1 MANRPVNESRKVNKN
16 TPQPTNEMM
25 KRTKN
30 VVMIGMLLFSA
41 AIVGQLFKL
50 SVIDNEFYQEKA
62 NEYHFG
68 EISISA
74 NRGSI
79 YDANGVIL
87 AQSATVFK
95 IYMDPD
101 LFRSELEDKKE
112 SVEAQQ
118 KKVAEGELPNDTI
131 IKTAEE
137 VQQEIISFLAEK
149 LEIKEETVKSAM
161 EENTQ
166 YKILKTQ
173 VEKPVADE
181 IIEFM
186 DENSINS
193 IQIEE
198 DTKRYYPQDE
208 LAASVIG
215 FTNSDGDGQYGIEY
229 QYDEYLSGTDGKVI
243 SAKDAY
249 GNEMPYR
256 YAKTY
261 EAQDGN
267 SVYLT
272 IDRTLQYSL
281 EKNLEETVSEFEVE
295 DRACGIIMNAKTG
308 AILAMATA
316 PGFDLNNPSDVPEL
330 QIAQMAQD
338 MGFLDIDK
346 NEVIKESQAKSY
358 VDKLTEE
365 QYSEAY
371 VAAREQQWKNK
382 GITELYIP
390 GSVFKVI
397 TSSAALEENAIS
409 VNDSFDCTGELIV
422 VDGTDPIH
430 CWKTSGHGLQTFVEA
445 ITNSC
450 NPAFMEIGRRLGAES
465 FFNYFKAFGLTEK
478 TGIDLPAE
486 ATSYYQGL
494 DGMGAVE
501 LASCSFGQTNKV
513 TPIEMI
519 TSYAAVING
528 GELVTPYVVSKIV
541 DTDGN
546 VVLTNEKTVKRQVI
560 SSETSDIMCET
571 LETVAYQNGAYI
583 KGYHVGGKSGTSEK
597 LDEYAGTDEDPMRYV
612 ASYCCFAPADDPEII
627 MLIMVDEPMSGE
639 YYGSKIA
646 VPCSRKIMAEILPYL
661 GYYPEYTDEEAE
673 NLDVS
678 VPFVEDLTLKE
689 AESLIEEKGLT
700 YQIVGDGD
708 KVYGQMP
715 ITGSSIAQ
723 GGTVILYTE
732 KDYNPEYV
740 EVPDLKGYSVSD
752 ANYILTNIGL
762 NFVAGGASTDTGS
775 AVVQAQSEAI
785 GAKVPI
791 GTVIELTFGVNDQS
805 G

>member
-1 MANRPVNESRKVNKN
+1 MADK
-16 TPQPTNEMM
+16 PTIQMK
-25 KRTKN
+25 KRTN
-30 VVMIGMLLFSA
+30 IFVLIGMMLFA
-41 AIVGQLFKL
+41 GAIIAQLFKL
-50 SVIDNEFYQEKA
+50 SIADNSFYQEKA

-79 YDANGVIL
+79 YDTNGVIL
-87 AQSATVFK
+87 AQSATVYK
-95 IYMDPD
+95 VYMDPD
-101 LFRSELEDKKE
+101 LFRTELEKKKE
-112 SVEAQQ
+112 NAIAQQ
-118 KKVAEGELPNDTI
+118 KDAAAGNLPEGATI
-131 IKTAEE
+131 KSPD
-137 VQQEIISFLAEK
+137 EIQKEIVSFLAEK
-149 LEIKEETVKSAM
+149 LEIKEEKVLSAM

-181 IIEFM
+181 IIAFM
-186 DENSINS
+186 DDNGLNS

-215 FTNSDGDGQYGIEY
+215 FTNGDGDGQYGVEY
-229 QYDEYLSGTDGKVI
+229 QYNEYLSGTDGKVI

-261 EAQDGN
+261 DAQDGN

-281 EKNLEETVSEFEVE
+281 EKNLEETVSTFEIE

-316 PGFDLNNPSDVPEL
+316 PGFDLNNPSDVPDL
-330 QIAQMAQD
+330 QIAQTAQD
-338 MGFLDIDK
+338 MGFLDVKKTD
-346 NEVIKESQAKSY
+346 VIKEDQAKSY
-358 VDKLTEE
+358 VDKLTKD
-365 QYSEAY
+365 QYDEAY

-382 GITELYIP
+382 AITELYIP
-390 GSVFKVI
+390 GSVFKVV
-397 TSSAALEENAIS
+397 TSSAALEEKAIS
-409 VNDSFDCTGELIV
+409 INDSFDCAGAVTV
-422 VDGTDPIH
+422 VDGTPPIH

-450 NPAFMEIGRRLGAES
+450 NPAFIEIGRRLGAES
-465 FFNYFKAFGLTEK
+465 FFNYFKAYGLTEK

-494 DGMGAVE
+494 NGMGAVE

-513 TPIEMI
+513 TPMEMI
-519 TSYAAVING
+519 TAYAAVING

-541 DTDGN
+541 DNDGN

-560 SSETSDIMCET
+560 SEETSKTMCST
-571 LETVAYQNGAYI
+571 LETVAFQNGAYI

-627 MLIMVDEPMSGE
+627 MLIMADEPMSGE

-646 VPCSRKIMAEILPYL
+646 VPCSRKVMEEILPYM

-678 VPFVEDLTLKE
+678 VPFVEDLT
-689 AESLIEEKGLT
+689 IEEAKKNIEDKGLT
-700 YQIVGDGD
+700 YQVVGNG
-708 KVYGQMP
+708 KSVTGQMP
-715 ITGSSIAQ
+715 VTGSTISQDGI
-723 GGTVILYTE
+723 VILYTE
-732 KDYNPEYV
+732 KNYKAEFV
-740 EVPDLKGYSVSD
+740 EVPDLTGYGVSD
-752 ANYILTNIGL
+752 ANYILTNAGL
-762 NFVAGGASTDTGS
+762 NFVAGGASTDTSS
-775 AVVQAQSEAI
+775 AVVQAQSAAV
-785 GAKVPI
+785 GSKVPV

>member
-1 MANRPVNESRKVNKN
+1 MAEK
-16 TPQPTNEMM
+16 PTTQMK
-25 KRTKN
+25 KRTN
-30 VVMIGMLLFSA
+30 RVVLIGMLAFA
-41 AIVGQLFKL
+41 GAIIAQLFKL
-50 SVIDNEFYQEKA
+50 SIVQNDFYQEKA

-79 YDANGVIL
+79 YDTNGVIL
-87 AQSATVFK
+87 AQSATVYKVF
-95 IYMDPD
+95 MDPD

-112 SVEAQQ
+112 TAEAQQ
-118 KKVAEGELPNDTI
+118 KQLAAGKLPQGTV
-131 IKTAEE
+131 IKTAED
-137 VQQEIISFLAEK
+137 VQNEIVSFLAEK
-149 LEIKEETVKSAM
+149 LEIKQETVLKAM

-166 YKILKTQ
+166 YKVLKTQ

-181 IIEFM
+181 IIAFM
-186 DENSINS
+186 DENSLNS

-215 FTNSDGDGQYGIEY
+215 FTNGDGDGQYGIEY
-229 QYDEYLSGTDGKVI
+229 QYDEYLAGIDGKVI

-261 EAQDGN
+261 EAQNGD
-267 SVYLT
+267 SLYLT

-281 EKNLEETVSEFEVE
+281 EKNLEETVSQFEVE

-308 AILAMATA
+308 AILAMATS
-316 PGFDLNNPSDVPEL
+316 PGFDLNNPSEVSDL

-338 MGFLDIDK
+338 MGFLNIDK
-346 NEVIKESQAKSY
+346 NEVIKKDKAKSY
-358 VDKLTEE
+358 LETLTEE
-365 QYSEAY
+365 QYDDAY

-382 GITELYIP
+382 AITELYIP
-390 GSVFKVI
+390 GSVFKVV
-397 TSSAALEENAIS
+397 TSSAALEEHAIT
-409 VNDSFDCTGELIV
+409 VNDSFDCTGAVTVIE
-422 VDGTDPIH
+422 GTEPIH

-450 NPAFMEIGRRLGAES
+450 NPAFIEIGRRLGAEN
-465 FFNYFKAFGLTEK
+465 FFNYFKAYGLTER

-519 TSYAAVING
+519 TAYAAVING

-541 DTDGN
+541 DNDGN

-560 SSETSDIMCET
+560 SKETSEIMCQT
-571 LETVAYQNGAYI
+571 LETVAYQNGSYI

-597 LDEYAGTDEDPMRYV
+597 LDEYAGTEEDPMRYV
-612 ASYCCFAPADDPEII
+612 ASYCSFAPADDPEII
-627 MLIMVDEPMSGE
+627 MLIMADEPMSGE
-639 YYGSKIA
+639 YYGSQIA
-646 VPCSRKIMAEILPYL
+646 VPCSRKIMEEILPYL

-678 VPFVEDLTLKE
+678 VPFVEDMTVEE
-689 AESLIEEKGLT
+689 AQKTIEEKGLT
-700 YQIVGDGD
+700 YQVVGDG
-708 KVYGQMP
+708 KTVCGQTP
-715 ITGSSIAQ
+715 ITGSTVSQ
-723 GGTVILYTE
+723 GGTVVIYTE
-732 KDYNPEYV
+732 KDYSPEYV
-740 EVPDLKGYSVSD
+740 EVPDMTGYSVSD
-752 ANYILTNIGL
+752 ANYILTNMGL
-762 NFVAGGASTDTGS
+762 NFVAGGASTDTSS
-775 AVVQAQSEAI
+775 AVVQSQSEPV
-785 GAKVPI
+785 GSKVPV